1 MEQLGGK
8 GISEERGGRSWREKM
23 QWEGVESDSGRGEGR
38 TTRRRCVSLLAPANC
53 RGQSALADE
62 LTEPN
67 RSKHCESN
75 SCCIAPA
82 SLGCIRRP
90 VSRIRSCA
98 RNQLDA
104 FWFHSN
110 SPFTLCGLKG
120 QGYFWELEDSLEQK
134 NRIYR

>member
-8 GISEERGGRSWREKM
+8 GISGERGGRSWREKM

-67 RSKHCESN
+67 RTKHCESN
-75 SCCIAPA
+75 SVLHRAGFSRLYSPA
-82 SLGCIRRP
+82 SAAYT
-90 VSRIRSCA
+90 RSCA
-98 RNQLDA
+98 PNQLDA
-104 FWFHSN
+104 F
-110 SPFTLCGLKG
+110 
-120 QGYFWELEDSLEQK
+120 
-134 NRIYR
+134 

>member
-1 MEQLGGK
+1 MCGFERRRGEGMEQLGGK
-8 GISEERGGRSWREKM
+8 GTSGERGGRSWREKM

-75 SCCIAPA
+75 SVLHRAGFSRLYSPA
-82 SLGCIRRP
+82 SAAYTIMRAE
-90 VSRIRSCA
+90 SA
-98 RNQLDA
+98 RCFLI
-104 FWFHSN
+104 
-110 SPFTLCGLKG
+110 PFEFSV
-120 QGYFWELEDSLEQK
+120 YAMWS
-134 NRIYR
+134 